1 MRKATIVAI
10 MIAILYLIVE
20 TQLLDSVIEAVYPIV
35 SPFPLVFLGLV
46 LIGLTVLVLTVGK
59 LVDRIR

>member
-35 SPFPLVFLGLV
+35 SPFPLGFLGLV

>member
-35 SPFPLVFLGLV
+35 SPFPLGFLGLV
-46 LIGLTVLVLTVGK
+46 LIGLTVLVLTVVK
-59 LVDRIR
+59 LVNKI